1 MTWRSVVGHLKVT
14 FDLAKGHRR
23 GRLCNVVQRRRER
36 GDAHQPATLA
46 VGRMRRLLGDRLVV
60 YGFNCRRHRAVQ
72 VARTPMRVRIGVV
85 MPTTVNADM
94 LDRRIHMRVA
104 DSGFGQAG
112 TSGT

>member
-1 MTWRSVVGHLKVT
+1 
-14 FDLAKGHRR
+14 
-23 GRLCNVVQRRRER
+23 
-36 GDAHQPATLA
+36 
-46 VGRMRRLLGDRLVV
+46 
-60 YGFNCRRHRAVQ
+60 
-72 VARTPMRVRIGVV
+72 MRVRIGVV